1 MASIMD
7 KIDVIGFFLLGIST
21 RTTNQNGQ
29 AAKDIGDLWCQFM
42 DNNILPQI
50 KDRVSDE
57 VHCVYTDYETDHTGP
72 YTAVLGCK
80 VNSLDNIPE
89 GLVSLSVAPGTYV
102 KFTAKSWLPNRVA
115 EAGQHPGPGERAD
128 RVENEE
134 RVPAHPRQSRH
145 RVDDGVGE
153 WQERR
158 DDDRWPGEL
167 GP

>member
-1 MASIMD
+1 MD

-21 RTTNQNGQ
+21 RTTNKNGQ
-29 AAKDIGDLWCQFM
+29 AAQDIGDLWCQFM

-57 VHCVYTDYETDHTGP
+57 VHCIYTDYETDHTGP
-72 YTAVLGCK
+72 YTAILGCK

-115 EAGQHPGPGERAD
+115 ETWQYIWNKPLNRKYTAD
-128 RVENEE
+128 FDVYGCSGCNSEDARVEIYVAVE
-134 RVPAHPRQSRH
+134 
-145 RVDDGVGE
+145 
-153 WQERR
+153 
-158 DDDRWPGEL
+158 
-167 GP
+167 